1 MATCGE
7 VLVKLLEG
15 YGVERVF
22 GIPGVHT
29 VELYR
34 GLASSTINHVTP
46 RHEQGAGF
54 MADGYART
62 RGKPG
67 VCFIITGPGMTNI
80 TTAMGQAYADSIP
93 MLVISSVQSRSQL
106 GGGRGKLHELP
117 SQGALVAGVAA
128 FSHTLMSAAELPA
141 VLARAFAVF
150 QAGRPRPV
158 HIEIPLD
165 VLVENAD
172 ALLDSAPVSVSPAG
186 AAPGAIAHM
195 ARLLASA
202 ERPLILAGGG
212 AIDAAPALIQ
222 LAEQLAAPV
231 ALTIN
236 AKGMLPS
243 QHPLLIG
250 STQSLVA
257 TRALVADADVVLAIG
272 TELAETDYDITFA
285 GGFEIPGILLRVD
298 IDPDQT
304 VRNYLPKV
312 ALVADSTLAAQAL
325 LTELA
330 GHTLA
335 ARRDDWGHQRAASL
349 RATNEA
355 SWDAPMR
362 GQTAFLQT
370 VLDVLPD
377 VVLVGDST
385 QPVYSGNLTLNL
397 DQPRRWFNSSTGY
410 GTLGYALPAA
420 IGAWLGAVDAGQRKP
435 VACLIGDGGLQF
447 TLPELASAVEA
458 GTPVIVLLWNNQ
470 GYEEIKK
477 YMVNRAIEPVGVDI
491 YTPDFIGI
499 AHSFGCATAAVS
511 SVEALKAA
519 LLAANEHPGPTLIE
533 IDQNGWMKTWQ
544 AAQ

>member
-15 YGVERVF
+15 YGVEQVF

-34 GLASSTINHVTP
+34 GLARSSINHVTP

-62 RGKPG
+62 SGKPG

-93 MLVISSVQSRSQL
+93 MLVISSVQSRNQL

-117 SQGALVAGVAA
+117 NQSALVAGVAA
-128 FSHTLMSAAELPA
+128 FSHTLMSASELPG
-141 VLARAFAVF
+141 VLARAFALF

-165 VLVENAD
+165 VLIEDAD
-172 ALLDSAPVSVSPAG
+172 ELLASVPVHIDRAG
-186 AAPGAIAHM
+186 AAPAAVSRM
-195 ARLLASA
+195 SELLAGA
-202 ERPLILAGGG
+202 QRPLILAGGG
-212 AIDAAPALIQ
+212 AIDAAAELTE
-222 LAEQLAAPV
+222 LAELLDAPV

-236 AKGMLPS
+236 AKGLLPS
-243 QHPLLIG
+243 THPLLIG

-272 TELAETDYDITFA
+272 TELAETDYDVTFA
-285 GGFEIPGILLRVD
+285 GGFEIPGKLLRID
-298 IDPDQT
+298 IDADQT
-304 VRNYLPKV
+304 VRHYPPHV
-312 ALVADSTLAAQAL
+312 ALVADSRNAAQAL
-325 LTELA
+325 LSALSHKPLA
-330 GHTLA
+330 ERRNDWGQVRAARLRDDLA
-335 ARRDDWGHQRAASL
+335 A
-349 RATNEA
+349 T
-355 SWDAPMR
+355 WDAPTLA
-362 GQTAFLQT
+362 QTRFLET
-370 VLDVLPD
+370 VLHELPD
-377 VVLVGDST
+377 AVFVGDST
-385 QPVYSGNLTLNL
+385 QPVYTGNLTFNPER
-397 DQPRRWFNSSTGY
+397 PRRWFNSSTGY

-420 IGAWLGAVDAGQRKP
+420 IGAWLGGQLDKGARPP
-435 VACLIGDGGLQF
+435 VVCLIGDGGLQF

-458 GTPVIVLLWNNQ
+458 RTPVIVLLWNNQ

-491 YTPDFIGI
+491 YTPDFIGV
-499 AHSFGCATAAVS
+499 AKALGCAAEAIS
-511 SVEALKAA
+511 SVEQLRSALRAA
-519 LLAANEHPGPTLIE
+519 TDRQGPSVIE
-533 IDQNGWMKTWQ
+533 IDQNQWMQ
-544 AAQ
+544 AVAQ

>member
-7 VLVKLLEG
+7 VLVKLLED
-15 YGVERVF
+15 YGVEQVF

-34 GLASSTINHVTP
+34 GLARSSINHVTP

-62 RGKPG
+62 SGKPG

-93 MLVISSVQSRSQL
+93 MLVISSVQTRSQL

-117 SQGALVAGVAA
+117 NQSALVGGVAA

-141 VLARAFAVF
+141 VLARAFALF

-165 VLVENAD
+165 VLVEEAD
-172 ALLDSAPVSVSPAG
+172 ELLASVPVNIDRAG
-186 AAPGAIAHM
+186 AAPAAVRRM
-195 ARLLASA
+195 SELLAGA
-202 ERPLILAGGG
+202 QRPLILAGGG
-212 AIDAAPALIQ
+212 AIDAAAELTE
-222 LAEQLAAPV
+222 LAELLDAPV

-236 AKGMLPS
+236 AKGMLPTS
-243 QHPLLIG
+243 HPLLIG

-272 TELAETDYDITFA
+272 TELAETDYDVTFA
-285 GGFEIPGILLRVD
+285 GGFEIPGKLLRID
-298 IDPDQT
+298 IDADQT
-304 VRNYLPKV
+304 VRNYPPHV
-312 ALVADSTLAAQAL
+312 ALVADSRNAAQAL
-325 LTELA
+325 LGALSQQALAERCNDWGQVRAARLRDELA
-330 GHTLA
+330 
-335 ARRDDWGHQRAASL
+335 
-349 RATNEA
+349 AT
-355 SWDAPMR
+355 WDAPTLA
-362 GQTAFLQT
+362 QTRFLET
-370 VLDVLPD
+370 VLHELPD
-377 VVLVGDST
+377 AVFVGDST
-385 QPVYSGNLTLNL
+385 QPVYTGNLTFNPER
-397 DQPRRWFNSSTGY
+397 PRRWFNSSTGY

-420 IGAWLGAVDAGQRKP
+420 IGAWLGGNVEGGARPP
-435 VACLIGDGGLQF
+435 VVCLIGDGGLQF

-458 GTPVIVLLWNNQ
+458 RTPVIVLLWNNQ

-491 YTPDFIGI
+491 YTPDFIGV
-499 AHSFGCATAAVS
+499 AKALGCAAEAIS
-511 SVEALKAA
+511 SVEQLRGALRAA
-519 LLAANEHPGPTLIE
+519 TDRQGPTVIE
-533 IDQNGWMKTWQ
+533 IDQSQWMQ
-544 AAQ
+544 AVAQ

>member
-7 VLVKLLEG
+7 VLVKLLED
-15 YGVERVF
+15 YGVEQVF

-34 GLASSTINHVTP
+34 GLARSSINHVTP

-62 RGKPG
+62 SGKPG

-93 MLVISSVQSRSQL
+93 MLVISSVQTRSQL

-117 SQGALVAGVAA
+117 NQSALVGGVAA

-141 VLARAFAVF
+141 VLARAFALF

-165 VLVENAD
+165 VLVEQAD
-172 ALLDSAPVSVSPAG
+172 ELLASVPVNIDRAG
-186 AAPGAIAHM
+186 AAPAAVRRM
-195 ARLLASA
+195 SELLAGA
-202 ERPLILAGGG
+202 QRPLILAGGG
-212 AIDAAPALIQ
+212 AIDAAAELTE
-222 LAEQLAAPV
+222 LAELLDAPV

-236 AKGMLPS
+236 AKGMLPAS
-243 QHPLLIG
+243 HPLLIG

-272 TELAETDYDITFA
+272 TELAETDYDVTFA
-285 GGFEIPGILLRVD
+285 GGFEIPGKLLRID
-298 IDPDQT
+298 IDADQT
-304 VRNYLPKV
+304 VRNYPPHV
-312 ALVADSTLAAQAL
+312 ALVADSRNAAQAL
-325 LTELA
+325 LGALSQQALAERRNDWGQVRAARLRDELA
-330 GHTLA
+330 ATWDVPTLA
-335 ARRDDWGHQRAASL
+335 
-349 RATNEA
+349 
-355 SWDAPMR
+355 
-362 GQTAFLQT
+362 QTRFLET
-370 VLDVLPD
+370 VLHELPD
-377 VVLVGDST
+377 AVFVGDST
-385 QPVYSGNLTLNL
+385 QPVYTGNLTFNPER
-397 DQPRRWFNSSTGY
+397 PRRWFNSSTGY

-420 IGAWLGAVDAGQRKP
+420 IGAWLGGNLEGGARPP
-435 VACLIGDGGLQF
+435 VVCLIGDGGLQF

-458 GTPVIVLLWNNQ
+458 RTPVIVLLWNNQ

-491 YTPDFIGI
+491 YTPDFIGV
-499 AHSFGCATAAVS
+499 AKALGCAAEAIS
-511 SVEALKAA
+511 SVEQLRGALRAA
-519 LLAANEHPGPTLIE
+519 TDRQGPTLIE
-533 IDQNGWMKTWQ
+533 IDQTQWMQ
-544 AAQ
+544 AVAQ

>member
-7 VLVKLLEG
+7 VLVKLLED
-15 YGVERVF
+15 YGVEQVF

-34 GLASSTINHVTP
+34 GLARSSINHVTP

-62 RGKPG
+62 SGKPG

-93 MLVISSVQSRSQL
+93 MLVISSVQTRSQL

-117 SQGALVAGVAA
+117 NQSALVGGVAA

-141 VLARAFAVF
+141 VLARAFALF

-165 VLVENAD
+165 VLVEQAD
-172 ALLDSAPVSVSPAG
+172 ELLASVPVNIDRAG
-186 AAPGAIAHM
+186 AAPAAVRRM
-195 ARLLASA
+195 SELLAGA
-202 ERPLILAGGG
+202 QRPLILAGGG
-212 AIDAAPALIQ
+212 AIDAAAELTE
-222 LAEQLAAPV
+222 LAELLDAPV

-236 AKGMLPS
+236 AKGMLPTS
-243 QHPLLIG
+243 HPLLIG

-272 TELAETDYDITFA
+272 TELAETDYDVTFA
-285 GGFEIPGILLRVD
+285 GGFEIPGKLLRID
-298 IDPDQT
+298 IDADQT
-304 VRNYLPKV
+304 VRNYPPHV
-312 ALVADSTLAAQAL
+312 ALVADSRNAAQAL
-325 LTELA
+325 LGALSQQALAERRNDWGQVRAARLRDELA
-330 GHTLA
+330 
-335 ARRDDWGHQRAASL
+335 
-349 RATNEA
+349 AT
-355 SWDAPMR
+355 WDAPTLA
-362 GQTAFLQT
+362 QTRFLET
-370 VLDVLPD
+370 VLHELPD
-377 VVLVGDST
+377 AVFVGDST
-385 QPVYSGNLTLNL
+385 QPVYTGNLTFNPER
-397 DQPRRWFNSSTGY
+397 PRRWFNSSTGY

-420 IGAWLGAVDAGQRKP
+420 IGAWLGGNLEGGARPP
-435 VACLIGDGGLQF
+435 VVCLIGDGGLQF

-458 GTPVIVLLWNNQ
+458 RTPVIVLLWNNQ

-491 YTPDFIGI
+491 YTPYFIGV
-499 AHSFGCATAAVS
+499 AKALGCAAEAIS
-511 SVEALKAA
+511 SVEQLRGALRAA
-519 LLAANEHPGPTLIE
+519 TDRQGPTVIE
-533 IDQNGWMKTWQ
+533 IDQTQWMQ
-544 AAQ
+544 AVGQ

>member
-15 YGVERVF
+15 YGVEQVF

-34 GLASSTINHVTP
+34 GLARSSIRHVTP

-62 RGKPG
+62 SGKPG

-117 SQGALVAGVAA
+117 NQGALVGGVAA
-128 FSHTLMSAAELPA
+128 FSHTLMSAAELPG
-141 VLARAFAVF
+141 VLARAFALF

-165 VLVENAD
+165 VLVEEAD
-172 ALLDSAPVSVSPAG
+172 DLLDSEPVSIARAG
-186 AAPGAIAHM
+186 AAPAAIARM
-195 ARLLASA
+195 SQLLAGA
-202 ERPLILAGGG
+202 RRPLILAGGG
-212 AIDAAPALIQ
+212 AIDAAASLTR
-222 LAEQLAAPV
+222 LAEWLQAPV

-243 QHPLLIG
+243 RHPLLIG

-272 TELAETDYDITFA
+272 TELAETDYDVTFA
-285 GGFEIPGILLRVD
+285 GGFEIPGTLLRID

-304 VRNYLPKV
+304 VRNYPPKV
-312 ALVADSTLAAQAL
+312 ALVADAHSATEAL
-325 LTELA
+325 LAELGKQPLSERDSA
-330 GHTLA
+330 WGA
-335 ARRDDWGHQRAASL
+335 ARAAAL
-349 RATNEA
+349 RSALEQQ
-355 SWDAPMR
+355 WDAPTR
-362 GQTAFLQT
+362 AQTLFLET
-370 VLDVLPD
+370 VLQELPQI
-377 VVLVGDST
+377 VIVGDST
-385 QPVYSGNLTLNL
+385 QPVYSGNLTFNPER
-397 DQPRRWFNSSTGY
+397 PRRWFNSSTGY

-420 IGAWLGAVDAGQRKP
+420 IGAWLGGASERKARGP

-447 TLPELASAVEA
+447 TLSELACAVEA
-458 GTPVIVLLWNNQ
+458 RTPIIVLLWNNQ

-477 YMVNRAIEPVGVDI
+477 YMVNRGIEPVGVDI
-491 YTPDFIGI
+491 YTPDFIGV
-499 AHSFGCATAAVS
+499 AKALGCAAEAIDSIDGLRDALRAAS
-511 SVEALKAA
+511 DRQ
-519 LLAANEHPGPTLIE
+519 GPTLIE
-533 IDQNGWMKTWQ
+533 IDQAGWMRAVQ
-544 AAQ
+544 A

>member
-7 VLVKLLEG
+7 VLVKLLED
-15 YGVERVF
+15 YGVEQVF

-34 GLASSTINHVTP
+34 GLARSSINHVTP

-62 RGKPG
+62 SGKPG

-93 MLVISSVQSRSQL
+93 MLVISSVQTRSQL

-117 SQGALVAGVAA
+117 NQSALVGGVAA

-141 VLARAFAVF
+141 VLARAFALF

-165 VLVENAD
+165 VLVEEAD
-172 ALLDSAPVSVSPAG
+172 ELLASVPVNIDRAG
-186 AAPGAIAHM
+186 AAPAAVRRM
-195 ARLLASA
+195 SELLAGA
-202 ERPLILAGGG
+202 QRPLILAGGG
-212 AIDAAPALIQ
+212 AIDAAAELTE
-222 LAEQLAAPV
+222 LAELLDAPV

-236 AKGMLPS
+236 AKGMLPAS
-243 QHPLLIG
+243 HPLLIG

-272 TELAETDYDITFA
+272 TELAETDYDVTFA
-285 GGFEIPGILLRVD
+285 GGFEIPGKLLRID
-298 IDPDQT
+298 IDADQT
-304 VRNYLPKV
+304 VRNYPPHV
-312 ALVADSTLAAQAL
+312 ALVADSRNAAQAL
-325 LTELA
+325 LGALSQQALAERRNDWGQVRAARLRDELA
-330 GHTLA
+330 ATWDASTLA
-335 ARRDDWGHQRAASL
+335 
-349 RATNEA
+349 
-355 SWDAPMR
+355 
-362 GQTAFLQT
+362 QTRFLET
-370 VLDVLPD
+370 VLHELPD
-377 VVLVGDST
+377 AVFVGDST
-385 QPVYSGNLTLNL
+385 QPVYTGNLTFNPER
-397 DQPRRWFNSSTGY
+397 PRRWFNSSTGY

-420 IGAWLGAVDAGQRKP
+420 IGAWLGGNLEGGARPP
-435 VACLIGDGGLQF
+435 VVCLIGDGGLQF

-458 GTPVIVLLWNNQ
+458 RTPVIILLWNNQ

-491 YTPDFIGI
+491 YTPDFIGV
-499 AHSFGCATAAVS
+499 AKALGCAAEAIS
-511 SVEALKAA
+511 SVEQLRGALRAA
-519 LLAANEHPGPTLIE
+519 TDRQGPTLIE
-533 IDQNGWMKTWQ
+533 IDQTQWMQ
-544 AAQ
+544 AMAQ

>member
-7 VLVKLLEG
+7 VLVNLLES
-15 YGVERVF
+15 YGVDQVF

-34 GLASSTINHVTP
+34 GLARSSIRHITP

-93 MLVISSVQSRSQL
+93 MLVISSVQARSQL

-117 SQGALVAGVAA
+117 SQSALVAGVAA
-128 FSHTLMSAAELPA
+128 FSHTLMSAAELPG
-141 VLARAFAVF
+141 VLARAFALF

-172 ALLDSAPVSVSPAG
+172 ALLGSAPVNVARAG
-186 AAPGAIAHM
+186 AAPATVRQM
-195 ARLLASA
+195 SRLLAA
-202 ERPLILAGGG
+202 AKRPLILAGGG
-212 AIDAAPALIQ
+212 AIDAAPELTR
-222 LAEQLAAPV
+222 LAETLGAPM

-236 AKGMLPS
+236 AKGLLPAA
-243 QHPLLIG
+243 HPLLLG
-250 STQSLVA
+250 STQSLAA
-257 TRALVADADVVLAIG
+257 TRALVAEADVVLAIG
-272 TELAETDYDITFA
+272 TELAETDYDVTFA
-285 GGFEIPGILLRVD
+285 GGFEIPGALLRID

-304 VRNYLPKV
+304 VRNYPPQV
-312 ALVADSTLAAQAL
+312 ALVADATIAAEAL
-325 LTELA
+325 LTELNRQPLPPRHA
-330 GHTLA
+330 EWGA
-335 ARRDDWGHQRAASL
+335 ARVARLWAELAP
-349 RATNEA
+349 T
-355 SWDAPMR
+355 WDAATR
-362 GQTAFLQT
+362 AQTLLLHT
-370 VLDVLPD
+370 VLEALPGA
-377 VVLVGDST
+377 VLVGDST
-385 QPVYSGNLTLNL
+385 QPVYSANLTLNL
-397 DQPRRWFNSSTGY
+397 DHPRRWFNSSTGY

-420 IGAWLGAVDAGQRKP
+420 IGAWLGRGDGQP
-435 VACLIGDGGLQF
+435 VVCLIGDGGLQF

-458 GTPVIVLLWNNQ
+458 RIRVIVLLWNNQ

-477 YMVNRAIEPVGVDI
+477 YMLNRAIEPVGVDI

-499 AHSFGCATAAVS
+499 AKAMGCAAES
-511 SVEALKAA
+511 IDGIEQLRAA
-519 LLAANEHPGPTLIE
+519 LRAAAERPGPTLIE
-533 IDQNGWMKTWQ
+533 IDQGRWQ
-544 AAQ
+544 QANI

>member
-7 VLVKLLEG
+7 VLVKLLED
-15 YGVERVF
+15 YGVEQVF

-34 GLASSTINHVTP
+34 GLARSSINHVTP

-62 RGKPG
+62 SGKPG

-93 MLVISSVQSRSQL
+93 MLVISSVQTRSQL

-117 SQGALVAGVAA
+117 NQSALVGGVAA

-141 VLARAFAVF
+141 VLARAFALF

-165 VLVENAD
+165 VLVEQAD
-172 ALLDSAPVSVSPAG
+172 ELLASVPVNIDRAG
-186 AAPGAIAHM
+186 AAPAAVRRM
-195 ARLLASA
+195 SELLAGA
-202 ERPLILAGGG
+202 QRPLILAGGG
-212 AIDAAPALIQ
+212 AIDAAAELTE
-222 LAEQLAAPV
+222 LAELLDAPV

-236 AKGMLPS
+236 AKGMLPTS
-243 QHPLLIG
+243 HPLLIG

-272 TELAETDYDITFA
+272 TELAETDYDVTFA
-285 GGFEIPGILLRVD
+285 GGFEIPGKLLRID
-298 IDPDQT
+298 IDADQT
-304 VRNYLPKV
+304 VRNYPPHV
-312 ALVADSTLAAQAL
+312 ALVADSRNAAQAL
-325 LTELA
+325 LGALSQQALAERRNDWGQVRAARLRDELA
-330 GHTLA
+330 
-335 ARRDDWGHQRAASL
+335 
-349 RATNEA
+349 AT
-355 SWDAPMR
+355 WDAPTLA
-362 GQTAFLQT
+362 QTRFLET
-370 VLDVLPD
+370 VLHELPD
-377 VVLVGDST
+377 AVFVGDST
-385 QPVYSGNLTLNL
+385 QPVYTGNLTFNPER
-397 DQPRRWFNSSTGY
+397 PRRWFNSSTGY

-420 IGAWLGAVDAGQRKP
+420 IGAWLGGNLEGGARPP
-435 VACLIGDGGLQF
+435 VVCLIGDGGLQF

-458 GTPVIVLLWNNQ
+458 RTPVIILLWNNQ

-491 YTPDFIGI
+491 YTPDFIGV
-499 AHSFGCATAAVS
+499 AKALGCAAEAIS
-511 SVEALKAA
+511 SVEQLRGALRAA
-519 LLAANEHPGPTLIE
+519 TDRQGPTLIE
-533 IDQNGWMKTWQ
+533 IDQTQWMQ
-544 AAQ
+544 AMAQ